1 MDMTLQAQ
9 SRRDKAFKVALLFL
23 LSFSDYISEQLKVS
37 FRYLLALLFFIS
49 LVLQEEDNLH
59 SWQCNVSITCK
70 RQHDMK
76 VPWSEMFRSPSKL
89 NHVF

>member
-9 SRRDKAFKVALLFL
+9 SRRDKVFEVALLFL

-59 SWQCNVSITCK
+59 SWQCNVSITCN
-70 RQHDMK
+70 MT
-76 VPWSEMFRSPSKL
+76 
-89 NHVF
+89 